1 VRRGTTFV
9 FVVGAGAIAGL
20 FALRACSNKP
30 AQVTKTPAN
39 TARSG
44 PTSRAPTATGK
55 ASRVAPITSAS
66 AASGPAHDKTAQG
79 KVVFFSSWGGSHKDQ
94 LGRDRPQ
101 EGSPMGPM
109 SLAHDSSGK
118 IYVLDQIN
126 HRVVRRNAD
135 GTLDRTSEMALR
147 GAEDIAVG
155 KDGSAAVLDRILDKA
170 VALYDPSGEVKGQI
184 PLEGPLIDDTVHVTG
199 VVVDGDDVY
208 VEREHG
214 PLVKIG
220 GTDGSLADPRV
231 EIPGRPTRD
240 GLSYINAGI
249 TDAPQGRAYVSSI
262 ERATGQHR
270 FTRELRFKSEI
281 RHIVLLDSDTSGTIY
296 FGVELHEDPGTDW
309 VVLQCLD
316 PLKGVPIG
324 SADLPANTLPEQTWR
339 DLTVLDDGGVIYA
352 VRSEDGVTYRRY
364 DCGG

>member
-1 VRRGTTFV
+1 
-9 FVVGAGAIAGL
+9 
-20 FALRACSNKP
+20 
-30 AQVTKTPAN
+30 
-39 TARSG
+39 
-44 PTSRAPTATGK
+44 
-55 ASRVAPITSAS
+55 
-66 AASGPAHDKTAQG
+66 
-79 KVVFFSSWGGSHKDQ
+79 
-94 LGRDRPQ
+94 
-101 EGSPMGPM
+101 MGPM
-109 SLAHDSSGK
+109 SLAHDGNGK

-135 GTLDRTSEMALR
+135 GSLDGTSEIALR
-147 GAEDIAVG
+147 GAQDIAVG
-155 KDGSAAVLDRILDKA
+155 KDGTAAVLDRILDKA
-170 VALYDPSGEVKGQI
+170 VALYDPSGAVKGQI
-184 PLEGPLIDDTVHVTG
+184 PLEGALIDDTVHVTG
-199 VVVDGDDVY
+199 VFVDGSDVY

-220 GTDGSLADPRV
+220 GLDGSLAEPRV
-231 EIPGRPTRD
+231 EIPGRPSRD

-270 FTRELRFKSEI
+270 FTRELRYKSEI
-281 RHIVLLDSDTSGTIY
+281 RHIVLLDSDKSGTIY
-296 FGVELHEDPGTDW
+296 FGVELHEDPSTDW

-324 SADLPANTLPEQTWR
+324 SADLPANTMPEQTWR

-352 VRSEDGVTYRRY
+352 IRSDDGVTYRRY